1 MRQEEQVVEVAHIL
15 QQGEG
20 DDGGHPQGD
29 GGQAGLKG
37 TFILA
42 NYWHELNVFFY
53 LNVCHLI

>member
-29 GGQAGLKG
+29 GGQAGLEG
-37 TFILA
+37 HLHPCLLLA
-42 NYWHELNVFFY
+42 
-53 LNVCHLI
+53 